1 MPARGATAAATGP
14 RRARYLIPRDLPRR
28 ADLIAGLI
36 TAALIGQLL
45 FAQLTLAFAAA
56 LYLTG
61 RLVRWRWTWLT
72 VPAGV
77 GLAWALAIGPAAA
90 VSGLLAGPRQVA
102 AYLAGV
108 PGEPSRLLH
117 LGTAFAGAG
126 TWLPRQLPLALVLG
140 AAEAAFL
147 AWLDWLHT
155 DAEAVR
161 PARTGLIVA
170 ARRRYTR
177 RAIRAGGVLTRDGSR
192 LGVAADGRSA
202 AVSWAE
208 AEGGVLV
215 AGREPV
221 SAGPTTSRSWRA
233 AALFSRRATRRD
245 EGAPRSEEGRQRGQT
260 GGLARAAST
269 VGPPG
274 PGPSATGFRF
284 VHAAIRRRKP
294 VVVVDLAGQRGWLA
308 GALAAV
314 GTAAGAPLYEFG
326 PAGPGYYDP
335 LRTGD
340 PARATAL
347 LTGLLDWSGGPDW
360 RQRGCAAYLTELFA
374 IRRAAPPHADQPVLA
389 DVTGLLDPAALA
401 ARLRQVPSHHP
412 HRAAMATRLAS
423 VTALTK
429 ADPGGLAD
437 VAGQLARLTA
447 APAGRWLGRGREQL
461 GLGRILRERAVG
473 LFALDPAEHGPAA
486 AMIGRLVLADA
497 LALCADLR
505 AMGVSGDAVAWFSG
519 CEQLPS
525 VALAELVAA
534 GYRAGLTV
542 VLSTTSVGAAASL
555 AGAVNVLALHPVGDE
570 AAAAELAGLASAQHG
585 TGPLAAVS
593 TAQAPAAAAGAG
605 PAGARGRAA
614 AAGWRP
620 GTGPELPPA
629 PRPQPVPAWAQRVPA
644 PEPSG
649 TWTARG
655 PGAPAADPAEV
666 AGPAPPAP
674 YPVINGTD
682 VPPAALLSPR
692 GEELALI
699 VKGPRRRVRTGCR
712 AVPAELPGRPG

>member
-1 MPARGATAAATGP
+1 MPARGATAAAPGP

-140 AAEAAFL
+140 AAEAAIA

-170 ARRRYTR
+170 ARRWYTR

-215 AGREPV
+215 AGREPE
-221 SAGPTTSRSWRA
+221 SAGPA
-233 AALFSRRATRRD
+233 
-245 EGAPRSEEGRQRGQT
+245 
-260 GGLARAAST
+260 
-269 VGPPG
+269 GPPG
-274 PGPSATGFRF
+274 PGPPATGFRF

-314 GTAAGAPLYEFG
+314 SAAAGAPLHEFG

-340 PARATAL
+340 PVRATAL
-347 LTGLLDWSGGPDW
+347 LTGLLDWSGGPDG

-374 IRRAAPPHADQPVLA
+374 IRRAAPPQADQPVLA

-423 VTALTK
+423 VSALMK
-429 ADPGGLAD
+429 ADPGALAD

-486 AMIGRLVLADA
+486 AMVGRLVLADA

-519 CEQLPS
+519 CE
-525 VALAELVAA
+525 
-534 GYRAGLTV
+534 
-542 VLSTTSVGAAASL
+542 
-555 AGAVNVLALHPVGDE
+555 
-570 AAAAELAGLASAQHG
+570 
-585 TGPLAAVS
+585 
-593 TAQAPAAAAGAG
+593 
-605 PAGARGRAA
+605 
-614 AAGWRP
+614 
-620 GTGPELPPA
+620 
-629 PRPQPVPAWAQRVPA
+629 
-644 PEPSG
+644 
-649 TWTARG
+649 
-655 PGAPAADPAEV
+655 
-666 AGPAPPAP
+666 
-674 YPVINGTD
+674 
-682 VPPAALLSPR
+682 
-692 GEELALI
+692 
-699 VKGPRRRVRTGCR
+699 
-712 AVPAELPGRPG
+712 

>member
-1 MPARGATAAATGP
+1 MPARGATAAAPGP

-36 TAALIGQLL
+36 IAALIGQLL

-108 PGEPSRLLH
+108 PAEPGRLRH
-117 LGTAFAGAG
+117 LDTAFAGAG

-155 DAEAVR
+155 DADAVR
-161 PARTGLIVA
+161 PPRTGLIVA

-215 AGREPV
+215 AGREPG
-221 SAGPTTSRSWRA
+221 STGPA
-233 AALFSRRATRRD
+233 
-245 EGAPRSEEGRQRGQT
+245 
-260 GGLARAAST
+260 
-269 VGPPG
+269 GPPG
-274 PGPSATGFRF
+274 PGPPATGFRF

-314 GTAAGAPLYEFG
+314 SGAAGAPLHEFG

-340 PARATAL
+340 PARAAAL
-347 LTGLLDWSGGPDW
+347 LTSLLDWPGGPDG

-412 HRAAMATRLAS
+412 HRAAMAARLAS
-423 VTALTK
+423 VTALLK

-473 LFALDPAEHGPAA
+473 LFALDPSEHGPAA

-519 CEQLPS
+519 CEQLPPA
-525 VALAELVAA
+525 ALAELVAA

-542 VLSTTSVGAAASL
+542 VLSTTSAGAAASL
-555 AGAVNVLALHPVGDE
+555 ADAVNVLALHPVDDE

-585 TGPLAAVS
+585 TGPLAAFS
-593 TAQAPAAAAGAG
+593 TAQAPSAAAGAG
-605 PAGARGRAA
+605 PAGAGGRARA
-614 AAGWRP
+614 VSWRP
-620 GTGPELPPA
+620 GTGPELPPS
-629 PRPQPVPAWAQRVPA
+629 PRPQPVPAWAQRVPE
-644 PEPSG
+644 PEPSY
-649 TWTARG
+649 TRAARG
-655 PGAPAADPAEV
+655 PAAAAADPAET

-692 GEELALI
+692 GEDLALV

-712 AVPAELPGRPG
+712 AVPAELPGWPG

>member
-1 MPARGATAAATGP
+1 MPARGATAAAPGP

-90 VSGLLAGPRQVA
+90 VSGLLAGPRQIA

-215 AGREPV
+215 AGREPAP
-221 SAGPTTSRSWRA
+221 AGPA
-233 AALFSRRATRRD
+233 APA
-245 EGAPRSEEGRQRGQT
+245 
-260 GGLARAAST
+260 
-269 VGPPG
+269 GPPG
-274 PGPSATGFRF
+274 PGPPAIGFRF

-314 GTAAGAPLYEFG
+314 SAAAGAPLHEFG

-340 PARATAL
+340 PARAAAL
-347 LTGLLDWSGGPDW
+347 LAGLLDWSGGPDG
-360 RQRGCAAYLTELFA
+360 RQRNCAAYLGELFA
-374 IRRAAPPHADQPVLA
+374 IRRAAPPHAGQPVLA
-389 DVTGLLDPAALA
+389 DVTSLLDPAALA
-401 ARLRQVPSHHP
+401 ARLRQVPPHHP
-412 HRAAMATRLAS
+412 HRASMATRLAS
-423 VTALTK
+423 VTALLQ
-429 ADPGGLAD
+429 ADPAALAD
-437 VAGQLARLTA
+437 VAGQLTRLTA
-447 APAGRWLGRGREQL
+447 APAGHWLGRGREQI
-461 GLGRILRERAVG
+461 GLGRLLRERAVG

-486 AMIGRLVLADA
+486 AMIGRLVVADA

-519 CEQLPS
+519 CEQLPP

>member
-1 MPARGATAAATGP
+1 MPARGATAAAPGP

-221 SAGPTTSRSWRA
+221 SAGPA
-233 AALFSRRATRRD
+233 
-245 EGAPRSEEGRQRGQT
+245 GQD
-260 GGLARAAST
+260 
-269 VGPPG
+269 GPPG

-347 LTGLLDWSGGPDW
+347 LTGLLDWSGGPDG

-525 VALAELVAA
+525 AALAELAAA

>member
-1 MPARGATAAATGP
+1 MPARGATAAAPGP

-36 TAALIGQLL
+36 TAALLGHLL
-45 FAQLTLAFAAA
+45 FAQLTLVFAAA

-140 AAEAAFL
+140 AAEAAI
-147 AWLDWLHT
+147 ADWLDWLHT

-215 AGREPV
+215 AGREPE
-221 SAGPTTSRSWRA
+221 SAGPA
-233 AALFSRRATRRD
+233 
-245 EGAPRSEEGRQRGQT
+245 GQD
-260 GGLARAAST
+260 
-269 VGPPG
+269 GPPG
-274 PGPSATGFRF
+274 PGPPATGFRF

-314 GTAAGAPLYEFG
+314 STAAGAPLYEFG

-340 PARATAL
+340 PARAAAL
-347 LTGLLDWSGGPDW
+347 LTGLLDWPGGPDG

-423 VTALTK
+423 VTALLK

-542 VLSTTSVGAAASL
+542 VLSTTSAGAAASL

-570 AAAAELAGLASAQHG
+570 AAAAELAGLASAQPG

-605 PAGARGRAA
+605 R
-614 AAGWRP
+614 
-620 GTGPELPPA
+620 
-629 PRPQPVPAWAQRVPA
+629 
-644 PEPSG
+644 PEP
-649 TWTARG
+649 
-655 PGAPAADPAEV
+655 GA
-666 AGPAPPAP
+666 
-674 YPVINGTD
+674 
-682 VPPAALLSPR
+682 
-692 GEELALI
+692 
-699 VKGPRRRVRTGCR
+699 GPRRPAGGRARARSCRPPRSRSPCPPGRGGCPDRSRPAPGRRGDPARQRRIRRRWRGPRPRHRIPLATVRTCRRPPCSAR
-712 AVPAELPGRPG
+712 AVRSSR

>member
-1 MPARGATAAATGP
+1 MPARGATAAAPGP

-36 TAALIGQLL
+36 TAALIGHLL

-140 AAEAAFL
+140 AAEAAI
-147 AWLDWLHT
+147 ADWLDWLHT

-170 ARRRYTR
+170 ARRWYTR

-215 AGREPV
+215 AGREPEP
-221 SAGPTTSRSWRA
+221 AGPA
-233 AALFSRRATRRD
+233 
-245 EGAPRSEEGRQRGQT
+245 GQD
-260 GGLARAAST
+260 
-269 VGPPG
+269 GPPG
-274 PGPSATGFRF
+274 PGPPATGFRF

-314 GTAAGAPLYEFG
+314 STAAGAPLYEFG
-326 PAGPGYYDP
+326 PAGPAYYDP

-340 PARATAL
+340 PARAAAL
-347 LTGLLDWSGGPDW
+347 LTSLLDWSGGPDG

-423 VTALTK
+423 VTALLK

-525 VALAELVAA
+525 VALAELAAA

-542 VLSTTSVGAAASL
+542 VLSTTSAGAAASL

-570 AAAAELAGLASAQHG
+570 AAAAELAGLASAQPG

-593 TAQAPAAAAGAG
+593 TAQAQAAAAGAG
-605 PAGARGRAA
+605 PTGARGRAA

-629 PRPQPVPAWAQRVPA
+629 PQPQPVPAWARRVSV

-674 YPVINGTD
+674 YPFINGTD

-692 GEELALI
+692 GEELALV